1 MRRLATSR
9 LTSITAI
16 SRAPR
21 EKSGAKGKRDIRCG
35 GSPAMTLARRTAETE
50 SGAHAAH
57 PESSAIDNLVLL
69 KSRYFIVADVED

>member
-21 EKSGAKGKRDIRCG
+21 EKSGAKGKRDISLRR
-35 GSPAMTLARRTAETE
+35 LARDDL
-50 SGAHAAH
+50 GA
-57 PESSAIDNLVLL
+57 SNG
-69 KSRYFIVADVED
+69 